1 MQRILMSVFIF
12 LMFGCTS
19 IQNSRPSDSQ
29 LVDKILKTVATK
41 MKIETG
47 LIPCGTTAQML
58 NQIQTI
64 GLLFDYHQP
73 LTVEEGRELV
83 IKAAEKLLQEINMN
97 KQIHPY
103 LSHFPFSPKN
113 VVIKIYVQQP
123 NGSGFGHD
131 QVCVFSLRNAVID
144 YKIELSEP
152 PFIQTIHSETYEEAL
167 QLLNQENRS
176 TAGCAG

>member
-1 MQRILMSVFIF
+1 MQKRLITLIVLF
-12 LMFGCTS
+12 LFGCHAAYQPSSKMS
-19 IQNSRPSDSQ
+19 IVNEIRKNAA
-29 LVDKILKTVATK
+29 LKIKNEL
-41 MKIETG
+41 G
-47 LIPCGTTAQML
+47 LIPCGTTGQML
-58 NQIQTI
+58 NQIQMI

-97 KQIHPY
+97 EQIHPY
-103 LSHFPFSPKN
+103 LVHFPFSSKN

-123 NGSGFGHD
+123 NGSGFGPDH
-131 QVCVFSLRNAVID
+131 VCVFSLRNAVID

-167 QLLNQENRS
+167 QLLNQADQS
-176 TAGCAG
+176 KKVAAV